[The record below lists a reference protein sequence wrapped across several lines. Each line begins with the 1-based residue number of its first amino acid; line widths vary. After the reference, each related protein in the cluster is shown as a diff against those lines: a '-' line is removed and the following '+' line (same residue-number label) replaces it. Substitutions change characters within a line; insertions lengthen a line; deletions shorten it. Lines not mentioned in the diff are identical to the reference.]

1 MKNKASHLI
10 YPGAVNRGTQRA
22 CRLINFGVWGSSSPI
37 RGSDAPGLPPP
48 APRPSSPGP
57 LLGGVRGSS
66 SEGLA
71 PRARGQR
78 GPRARGRPPAPP
90 VPRASGPRKRT
101 RSPQTRHAAAGS
113 GSAGPAAGGGSPV
126 SVVTVRGRSQA
137 LRAESPRLSP
147 RPRPAAGLAPA
158 ALCAVRLALGLTVRA
173 RGSLSLC
180 APGCS
185 LLPQPP
191 NKSFR

>member
-22 CRLINFGVWGSSSPI
+22 CQLINFGVWGSSSPI
-37 RGSDAPGLPPP
+37 RGSDAPGPPRRRGLAHP
-48 APRPSSPGP
+48 GRCSAAFGAPR
-57 LLGGVRGSS
+57 VRGSRPVHA
-66 SEGLA
+66 L
-71 PRARGQR
+71 RARGQR

-90 VPRASGPRKRT
+90 APRATGPRKRT
-101 RSPQTRHAAAGS
+101 RAPQTRHAAAGS

-137 LRAESPRLSP
+137 LWAESPRLSP

-158 ALCAVRLALGLTVRA
+158 ALCAACAWPWGSQCVHVA
-173 RGSLSLC
+173 R
-180 APGCS
+180 
-185 LLPQPP
+185 
-191 NKSFR
+191 